1 MVRRKSTL
9 VFEILMEAIAINR
22 YIEVICPVCKSK
34 KVIQIPKSV
43 VNQASQLTTIS
54 VPQDKVCQHHF
65 QLFIDKNFSIRGYQ
79 KVDFQ
84 LNPGDEKKEK
94 RLKPS
99 YKEHFVNSL
108 DLYQSI
114 NSEKNTSKNI
124 SEKPKFRQKVS
135 NFEDNFNK
143 KNNMTLQQ
151 IYEEFWEF
159 IDDNNE
165 IFSKFI
171 NNDKK
176 RRTLLK
182 MKASSSL
189 SNSS

>member
-1 MVRRKSTL
+1 
-9 VFEILMEAIAINR
+9 METIAINR

-34 KVIQIPKSV
+34 KVIQVPKSV

-65 QLFIDKNFSIRGYQ
+65 QLFLDKNFSIRGYQ

-84 LNPGDEKKEK
+84 LNSGDIKEDK

-99 YKEHFVNSL
+99 YKDHFVNSL

-114 NSEKNTSKNI
+114 KSENKESKDS
-124 SEKPKFRQKVS
+124 SERPNYKKRTT
-135 NFEDNFNK
+135 NFEENFNK
-143 KNNMTLQQ
+143 KNNMTLQE

-159 IDDNNE
+159 IDDKNE
-165 IFSKFI
+165 IFRKFI
-171 NNDKK
+171 INDKK
-176 RRTLLK
+176 RRTLLR
-182 MKASSSL
+182 MRALSSQTSR
-189 SNSS
+189 S

>member
-1 MVRRKSTL
+1 
-9 VFEILMEAIAINR
+9 MEAIAINR

-34 KVIQIPKSV
+34 KVIKIPKSV

-84 LNPGDEKKEK
+84 LNPRDEKKDK
-94 RLKPS
+94 RLNPS
-99 YKEHFVNSL
+99 YKDHFVDSL

-114 NSEKNTSKNI
+114 NLENQTSKDI
-124 SEKPKFRQKVS
+124 SEKANYKKTTTS
-135 NFEDNFNK
+135 FEENFNK
-143 KNNMTLQQ
+143 KNNMTLQE

-159 IDDNNE
+159 IDDRNE
-165 IFSKFI
+165 NFRKFI
-171 NNDKK
+171 INDKK
-176 RRTLLK
+176 RRTLLR
-182 MKASSSL
+182 MRALSSQ
-189 SNSS
+189 SSRS

>member
-1 MVRRKSTL
+1 
-9 VFEILMEAIAINR
+9 MEAITVNK
-22 YIEVICPVCKSK
+22 YIEVICPVCKAK
-34 KVIQIPKSV
+34 KVIQVPKSV

-54 VPQDKVCQHHF
+54 VPQDKICQHHF

-84 LNPGDEKKEK
+84 LNPGDEKKDK

-99 YKEHFVNSL
+99 YKEHYVNSL

-114 NSEKNTSKNI
+114 NSEKSTSI
-124 SEKPKFRQKVS
+124 DRSEKPKFEKKES
-135 NFEDNFNK
+135 YFEENFNK
-143 KNNMTLQQ
+143 KHNMTLEE
-151 IYEEFWEF
+151 IYDEFWEF
-159 IDDNNE
+159 IDDSNE

-171 NNDKK
+171 IMDKK
-176 RRTLLK
+176 RRTLSRMRAL
-182 MKASSSL
+182 ASL